1 MIKWYDLPNLVND
14 MSFMKNSRI
23 AEFLYEIADLL
34 DLKGVQ
40 FKPRAYRRAAQNID
54 TLSKDIE
61 TYYEKGKLQEI
72 PGVGESIATKVEE
85 IIETGK
91 LEYLE
96 DLRQEFP
103 DGLRQLMDIQGLG
116 PKTLL
121 KLNKELDISSLEE
134 LKKAANN
141 NKIREL
147 EGFGKKSE
155 QNIIDNIKL
164 YEKFQGRHLLGDI
177 LPIAESM
184 EKTLK
189 ELDEVIKVRVAG
201 SIRRMKETI
210 GDVDILVISKD
221 PGKVM
226 DFFVNMEEVKKVV
239 SKGNT
244 RSTII
249 AENNLQVDLRVVD
262 EGSFG
267 SALQYFTGS
276 KEHNIQV
283 RQIALDKNYKLS
295 EYGLMDKKEN
305 KKIAGEKE
313 KEIYTELGLKYIVPE
328 LRENRGEID
337 AALNNNL
344 PNLVELDD
352 IKGDLHVH
360 TKWSEGSHAIEEMVD
375 MAQELGYKY
384 LALCDHAKT
393 LQIAQG
399 LDDEELES
407 QIKKIDELNENYDD
421 FVILKGIEAN
431 IDSGGNLDV
440 KPDLLEQLDFVVAS
454 IHSGF
459 KQPKEKMTERIIRA
473 IENEHVNAIG
483 HPTGRILNK
492 RESYDLDLAKI
503 FDKAVEYEVFMEINS
518 FPERLDLSDINC
530 KTAKEHEVQFVINTD
545 SHSRDHMRY
554 MKLGV
559 ATARR
564 GWLEKSDIMNCLS
577 LKELRKKI

>member
-1 MIKWYDLPNLVND
+1 
-14 MSFMKNSRI
+14 MKNSKI

-54 TLSKDIE
+54 TLSEDIAS
-61 TYYEKGKLQEI
+61 YYEKDKIQDI
-72 PGVGESIATKVEE
+72 PGVGESIASKVKE

-91 LEYLE
+91 LEYLDE
-96 DLRQEFP
+96 LRQEFP
-103 DGLRQLMDIQGLG
+103 DGLRKLMEIQGLG

-121 KLNKELDISSLEE
+121 KLNKKLDVSSLEE
-134 LKKAANN
+134 LKEAAKSG
-141 NKIREL
+141 KIRDL

-155 QNIIDNIKL
+155 QNIIENINM
-164 YEKFQGRHLLGDI
+164 YEKFQGRHILGYI
-177 LPIAESM
+177 LPIAEDI
-184 EKTLK
+184 EKRLK
-189 ELDEVIKVRVAG
+189 DRDEVIKVRLAG

-295 EYGLMDKKEN
+295 EYGLMDKEKNE
-305 KKIAGEKE
+305 KIAGEKE
-313 KEIYTELGLKYIVPE
+313 KEIYRKLGLEYVVPE
-328 LRENRGEID
+328 LRENRGEIE
-337 AALNNNL
+337 AALENDL
-344 PNLVELDD
+344 PDLVELDD

-360 TKWSEGSHAIEEMVD
+360 TKWSEGSHTIEEMVK
-375 MAQELGYKY
+375 MAQKLGYDY
-384 LALCDHAKT
+384 LAICDHAKT

-399 LDDEELES
+399 LEDDDLKD
-407 QIKKIDELNENYDD
+407 QIEKINNLNENYDD

-431 IDSGGNLDV
+431 IDSDGNLDV
-440 KPDLLEQLDFVVAS
+440 SNDLLEQLDFVVAS
-454 IHSGF
+454 VHSGF
-459 KQPKEKMTERIIRA
+459 KQSKEKMTNRIIKA

-483 HPTGRILNK
+483 HPTGRMLNE
-492 RESYDLDLAKI
+492 RESYDLDLVKVFEA
-503 FDKAVEYEVFMEINS
+503 AVENNVFMEINS

-530 KTAKEHEVQFVINTD
+530 KTAKEHKVKLVINTD

-564 GWLEKSDIMNCLS
+564 GWLEKSNIVNCLS
-577 LKELRKKI
+577 LKDLQKLL